1 MTNNMTPEDVKKL
14 ILPAVAFVILL
25 LRVQSE
31 KDKTKKIKK
40 PRKPTIYDEWKKLQQ
55 GANLNELTETT
66 HEVSKLFNSE
76 PIKIKTVLFA
86 KVEAKACHIFS

>member
-40 PRKPTIYDEWKKLQQ
+40 TKKPTIYDEWKKL
-55 GANLNELTETT
+55 
-66 HEVSKLFNSE
+66 
-76 PIKIKTVLFA
+76 
-86 KVEAKACHIFS
+86 

>member
-40 PRKPTIYDEWKKLQQ
+40 PRKPTIYDEWKKL
-55 GANLNELTETT
+55 
-66 HEVSKLFNSE
+66 
-76 PIKIKTVLFA
+76 
-86 KVEAKACHIFS
+86 